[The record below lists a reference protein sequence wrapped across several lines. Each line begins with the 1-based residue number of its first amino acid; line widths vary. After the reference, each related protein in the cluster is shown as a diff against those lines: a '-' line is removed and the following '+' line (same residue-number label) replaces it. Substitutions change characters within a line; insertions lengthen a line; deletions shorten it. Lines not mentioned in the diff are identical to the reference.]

1 MTTPSATTRMLL
13 SHNFDVNAGVIPMLS
28 RAAFTQVF
36 IDALSDCAR
45 CRLVDNPHWIVEV
58 LFDADTITPAQLGDR
73 YLKALA
79 QYRQST
85 LERTIQLPQY
95 LALGGLKSTPAMTN
109 SPDSLQPNEWGVDIV
124 ETEDADRFLE
134 GLGWDATVTDRPVGT
149 IFKSVLKPY

>member
-1 MTTPSATTRMLL
+1 MTIPSATTRMLL

-28 RAAFTQVF
+28 RTAFTQVF
-36 IDALSDCAR
+36 IDALSDCAN

-58 LFDADTITPAQLGDR
+58 LFNADTITPAQLGDR
-73 YLKALA
+73 YLKALV

-85 LERTIQLPQY
+85 LQGTIQLPQY

-109 SPDSLQPNEWGVDIV
+109 SPDSLQPNEWGVDVV

-134 GLGWDATVTDRPVGT
+134 GLGWDATVADRPVGT
-149 IFKSVLKPY
+149 IFKSVLKP